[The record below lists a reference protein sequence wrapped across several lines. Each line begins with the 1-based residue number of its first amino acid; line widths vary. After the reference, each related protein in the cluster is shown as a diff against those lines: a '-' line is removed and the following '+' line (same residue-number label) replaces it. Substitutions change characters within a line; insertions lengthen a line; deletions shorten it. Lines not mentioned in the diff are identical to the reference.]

1 MEKHVEGGFVF
12 QQLRYEGDWDPPH
25 ATRRLL
31 RALRERAGV
40 DCAPERRVVLATD
53 ESLQKEPFL
62 YVTGHGVVKLTADE
76 ETRIKTFLEKG
87 GTLLLER
94 CCDSELF
101 DRSARE
107 LARRLTGRELERV
120 AEDHPVYRTGSSID
134 LLEHTRVHGGHD
146 YVPRRPELLEVRD
159 AHGRPQVLYSPLD
172 LGCGWSGL
180 EAGKSCALRER
191 DALRWTV
198 NIILYVLS
206 T

>member
-1 MEKHVEGGFVF
+1 MEKSAQGAFVF

-40 DCAPERRVVLATD
+40 DCAPERRVVRATD
-53 ESLQKEPFL
+53 DALLREPIL
-62 YVTGHGVVKLTADE
+62 YITGHGTVKLSVEDE
-76 ETRIKTFLEKG
+76 THLETFLGKG
-87 GTLLLER
+87 GTILFER

-101 DRSARE
+101 DRSARDI
-107 LARRLTGRELERV
+107 ARRLTGRELAPV
-120 AEDHPVYRTGSSID
+120 GLDHPVFRAGSTID
-134 LLEHTRVHGGHD
+134 LLEHVKEHGGHD
-146 YVPRRPELLEVRD
+146 YVLRRPELLEVADVR
-159 AHGRPQVLYSPLD
+159 GRPSILYSPAD

-198 NIILYVLS
+198 NILLYVLS